1 MNALIEH
8 RRRITAG
15 ILRVSIALCLGLLLI
30 GVGIFLLRGDERT
43 PANPSG
49 SLFDILGAV
58 LHRGEALHAGAFL
71 VAGLLVLL
79 LTPVARLVA
88 GIYVSARA
96 RDGLYVLIGLVVLA
110 LVVAGL
116 LIGQAGG

>member
-1 MNALIEH
+1 MNALVEH

-15 ILRVSIALCLGLLLI
+15 ILRVSIALCLGLLFI
-30 GVGIFLLRGDERT
+30 GVAVFLLRGGERQPT
-43 PANPSG
+43 NPGG
-49 SLFDILGAV
+49 SLLDILDAA
-58 LHRGEALHAGAFL
+58 LHGGEALHAGAFL

-96 RDGLYVLIGLVVLA
+96 RDGLYVLIGLVVLG
-110 LVVAGL
+110 LVIAGL
-116 LIGQAGG
+116 LMGQAGG

>member
-1 MNALIEH
+1 MNALVEQ

-15 ILRVSIALCLGLLLI
+15 ILRVSIALCLGLLLV
-30 GVGIFLLRGDERT
+30 GVAVFLLRGGERT

-49 SLFDILGAV
+49 SLFDILDVV

-96 RDGLYVLIGLVVLA
+96 RDGLYVLIGIVVLG
-110 LVVAGL
+110 LVIAGL
-116 LIGQAGG
+116 LIGEAGV

>member
-1 MNALIEH
+1 MNALAEH
-8 RRRITAG
+8 RRWLISW
-15 ILRVSIALCLGLLLI
+15 ILRLSIALCLGLLLI
-30 GVGIFLLRGDERT
+30 GIAVFLLRGGERP

-49 SLFDILGAV
+49 SLFDILAAV

-88 GIYVSARA
+88 GIYVSARG
-96 RDGLYVLIGLVVLA
+96 RDGLYVLIGLVVLG
-110 LVVAGL
+110 LVIAGL
-116 LIGQAGG
+116 LFGQAGG